1 MGTFD
6 TVKKNLEDRGY
17 AVRVFGTGAE
27 AAAYLDGAVDGKT
40 VGFGGSMTLDQ
51 LGLYDALGRHN
62 TVVWHWKQEAGPA
75 RREAMQTDIYLTS
88 ANGLAETGEILNIDG
103 IGNRV
108 AATLFGHEKVY
119 FVIGRNKVAPTYEE
133 ALWRAR
139 NIASPQN
146 ARRLGKKT
154 PCAVKGDRCYDCKSP
169 ERICRG
175 LVTLWGPMMGM
186 ETEILLVDED
196 LGL

>member
-6 TVKKNLEDRGY
+6 TVRKNLEDRGY

-51 LGLYDALGRHN
+51 LGVYDALGRHN

-108 AATLFGHEKVY
+108 AA
-119 FVIGRNKVAPTYEE
+119 
-133 ALWRAR
+133 W
-139 NIASPQN
+139 
-146 ARRLGKKT
+146 
-154 PCAVKGDRCYDCKSP
+154 
-169 ERICRG
+169 
-175 LVTLWGPMMGM
+175 
-186 ETEILLVDED
+186 
-196 LGL
+196 

>member
-1 MGTFD
+1 MEDFD

-17 AVRVFGTGAE
+17 AVRVFSTGAE
-27 AAAYLDGAVDGKT
+27 AAAYLDGVIDGRT
-40 VGFGGSMTLDQ
+40 VGFGGSLTLEQ

-119 FVIGRNKVAPTYEE
+119 FPPMKKRCGGPGTSPRRKMPGGWGKRPPVPSRGTAAMTAK
-133 ALWRAR
+133 AR
-139 NIASPQN
+139 SGSA
-146 ARRLGKKT
+146 A
-154 PCAVKGDRCYDCKSP
+154 A
-169 ERICRG
+169 
-175 LVTLWGPMMGM
+175 W
-186 ETEILLVDED
+186 
-196 LGL
+196 